1 MAVAIGGNASER
13 LVRCS
18 DLIEKTK
25 EGERQLDRSWLAR
38 LEGMMKHL
46 RSWRQV

>member
-1 MAVAIGGNASER
+1 MAVAISGSGDER
-13 LVRCS
+13 LVRCF
-18 DLIEKTK
+18 DLMEKTK
-25 EGERQLDRSWLAR
+25 EGERQFDRSWLAQ